1 LNLGRITAEMLVI
14 EYSDPERQAILAEAR
29 HWWLRLL
36 WGMLF
41 LVLGFVIFGYDA
53 DSLTV
58 LSIFIGVSFLLSSLT
73 WLLMG
78 LVAVEGRGF
87 WLVGGVLGLAA
98 AIVAFAYPDETL
110 RVLSLMLG
118 WFLLLAGLV
127 QFVGALR
134 HRDRELWWV
143 SLIFGIVVFGLGAWA
158 VGETDRSLT
167 LLATIVGIYCVL
179 KGALELIVAMRLRSL
194 KHHLIR
200 DVY

>member
-1 LNLGRITAEMLVI
+1 MIIV
-14 EYSDPERQAILAEAR
+14 EYSDPEREAILSEAR
-29 HWWLRLL
+29 HWWLRLS
-36 WGMLF
+36 WGVLF

-73 WLLMG
+73 WFLMAT
-78 LVAVEGRGF
+78 VAVEGRGF
-87 WLVGGVLGLAA
+87 WLVGGILGLAA

-127 QFVGALR
+127 QFVGALA
-134 HRDRELWWV
+134 HRDRELWWI

-158 VGETDRSLT
+158 VGETDRSLA

-179 KGALELIVAMRLRSL
+179 KGVLEAVAAMRLRSL
-194 KHHLIR
+194 KRHLTR
-200 DVY
+200 DLY